1 MNEERFDVVVV
12 GSGFGGSVSAS
23 RLAEG
28 GRTVCLLERGKRYPP
43 GSFPRAPADVRD
55 NFWDPSEKLY
65 GLFDPWSFDHFEAV
79 VSSGLGGGSLIY
91 ANVLIRKDEK
101 WFVNDRP
108 GGGYDPWPI
117 SRADLDPHYDEVE
130 RRLGAAP
137 YPFGNEPYRRT
148 PKTLAMRQA
157 ASELRLDWKLPNL
170 AVTFAS
176 RPGAPPV
183 TGEPIVEPPNLHQ
196 RTRLTCRL
204 CGECDVGCNYG
215 SKNTLDFNYLTAAA
229 NAGAVIRDL
238 CEVRSFEPEP
248 GGYAVHYVKHE
259 PGGETPSSE
268 LPLRTVH
275 AGRLILGA
283 GAFGT
288 TYLLLK
294 NRASLPALSRRLG
307 TAFSGNG
314 DLLGICQGAR
324 DERMRP
330 RRLDPEY
337 GPSITSAIRIPDRL
351 DGGQGGGHYVEDG
364 GIPAFAEWM
373 IETLDV
379 PGGLRRAIGFAV
391 ERLRARASS
400 EPRSGIGAEL
410 RRALGEARTSSGTLI
425 MLAMGRDTPDG
436 VMSLKGRWLQV
447 DWSKKTSEAYF
458 DGVRRTMKAV
468 AGRLGAD
475 FRDNPLWYLKRTV
488 TVHPLGGCP
497 MGASA
502 AAGVVDEL
510 GEAFG
515 HPGLYVLDGSAMPGP
530 VGPNPSLTIAAFA
543 DRAADRI
550 LGG

>member
-1 MNEERFDVVVV
+1 
-12 GSGFGGSVSAS
+12 
-23 RLAEG
+23 
-28 GRTVCLLERGKRYPP
+28 
-43 GSFPRAPADVRD
+43 
-55 NFWDPSEKLY
+55 
-65 GLFDPWSFDHFEAV
+65 
-79 VSSGLGGGSLIY
+79 
-91 ANVLIRKDEK
+91 
-101 WFVNDRP
+101 
-108 GGGYDPWPI
+108 
-117 SRADLDPHYDEVE
+117 
-130 RRLGAAP
+130 
-137 YPFGNEPYRRT
+137 
-148 PKTLAMRQA
+148 
-157 ASELRLDWKLPNL
+157 
-170 AVTFAS
+170 
-176 RPGAPPV
+176 
-183 TGEPIVEPPNLHQ
+183 
-196 RTRLTCRL
+196 
-204 CGECDVGCNYG
+204 VGCNYG

-238 CEVRSFEPEP
+238 CEVRSFEPTP

-502 AAGVVDEL
+502 AAGVVDEW

-550 LGG
+550 LGA

>member
-1 MNEERFDVVVV
+1 
-12 GSGFGGSVSAS
+12 
-23 RLAEG
+23 
-28 GRTVCLLERGKRYPP
+28 
-43 GSFPRAPADVRD
+43 
-55 NFWDPSEKLY
+55 
-65 GLFDPWSFDHFEAV
+65 
-79 VSSGLGGGSLIY
+79 
-91 ANVLIRKDEK
+91 
-101 WFVNDRP
+101 
-108 GGGYDPWPI
+108 
-117 SRADLDPHYDEVE
+117 
-130 RRLGAAP
+130 
-137 YPFGNEPYRRT
+137 
-148 PKTLAMRQA
+148 MRQA
-157 ASELRLDWKLPNL
+157 ASELRLDWQLPNL
-170 AVTFAS
+170 AVTFAP

-183 TGEPIVEPPNLHQ
+183 PGEPIVEAPNLHG

-204 CGECDVGCNYG
+204 CGECDAGCNYG
-215 SKNTLDFNYLTAAA
+215 SKNTLDYNYLTASARV
-229 NAGAVIRDL
+229 GAEIRDL

-248 GGYAVHYVKHE
+248 GGYALRYVKHE
-259 PGGETPSSE
+259 PGGATPSRE
-268 LPLRTVH
+268 LPVRTMH

-294 NRASLPALSRRLG
+294 CRASFPALSARLG

-314 DLLGICQGAR
+314 DLLGICLRAR
-324 DERMRP
+324 DERMRS
-330 RRLDPEY
+330 RRLDPEF

-351 DGGQGGGHYVEDG
+351 DGGKGGGHYVEDG
-364 GIPAFAEWM
+364 GIPAFAEWV

-379 PGGLRRAIGFAV
+379 PGGLRRAIGFAF

-410 RRALGEARTSSGTLI
+410 RRALGEARTSSGTMI

-436 VMSLKGRWLQV
+436 VMTLPGRWLQV

-458 DGVRRTMKAV
+458 DGVRGTMKRI
-468 AGRLGAD
+468 AGRLSAD

-497 MGASA
+497 MGADPNT
-502 AAGVVDEL
+502 GVVDAW

-515 HPGLYVLDGSAMPGP
+515 HPGLYVVDGSAMPGP

-543 DRAADRI
+543 DRAAERI